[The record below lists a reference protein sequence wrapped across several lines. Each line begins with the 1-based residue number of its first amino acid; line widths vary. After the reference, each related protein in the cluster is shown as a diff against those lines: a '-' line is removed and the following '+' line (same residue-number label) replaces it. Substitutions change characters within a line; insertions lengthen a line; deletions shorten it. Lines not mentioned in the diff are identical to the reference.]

1 MPFCLLLFCT
11 NFENKIIKTMA
22 NPIATTIKKQESN
35 PKSIESASN
44 HKPTKSESIA
54 SFVYAFAYDV
64 CLYTF
69 LYVGVQYVFKKY
81 YLHSSF
87 NDDLLPSPD
96 SSPTYDDESSFV
108 RQTQQEGKRNILGV
122 LKSYFFKSSHLDE
135 TVPLEEAAADGGD
148 STAVAIQRQR
158 EIVGVL
164 SKLSNPYE
172 KSIASDVIDPHK
184 ISVRFEDIGGIDNI
198 KAEVWELVVLPLLR
212 PDLFISESGLVTPPR
227 GILLY
232 GKPGTGK
239 TMLAKAI
246 AKESH
251 AAFINVRLSR

>member
-1 MPFCLLLFCT
+1 M
-11 NFENKIIKTMA
+11 
-22 NPIATTIKKQESN
+22 
-35 PKSIESASN
+35 
-44 HKPTKSESIA
+44 
-54 SFVYAFAYDV
+54 
-64 CLYTF
+64 
-69 LYVGVQYVFKKY
+69 
-81 YLHSSF
+81 
-87 NDDLLPSPD
+87 
-96 SSPTYDDESSFV
+96 
-108 RQTQQEGKRNILGV
+108 GV
-122 LKSYFFKSSHLDE
+122 LKSFFFKSSHLDG
-135 TVPLEEAAADGGD
+135 TVPVEEAAADGGD
-148 STAVAIQRQR
+148 STTAAIQRQR
-158 EIVGVL
+158 EIVGIL

>member
-1 MPFCLLLFCT
+1 
-11 NFENKIIKTMA
+11 MA
-22 NPIATTIKKQESN
+22 KPIATTINKQESN

-44 HKPTKSESIA
+44 QKPTRSESIA
-54 SFVYAFAYDV
+54 SFAYAFAYDV
-64 CLYTF
+64 CVYTL
-69 LYVGVQYVFKKY
+69 LYVGVQYVLKKY
-81 YLHSSF
+81 YLSSSF
-87 NDDLLPSPD
+87 NGGLLPSPD

-108 RQTQQEGKRNILGV
+108 RQTPQEGKRNIMGV
-122 LKSYFFKSSHLDE
+122 LKSFFFKSSYLDE
-135 TVPLEEAAADGGD
+135 TISVEEAAGDGD
-148 STAVAIQRQR
+148 TSAIQRQR
-158 EIVGVL
+158 EIQGVL

-172 KSIASDVIDPHK
+172 RSISADVIDPHK
-184 ISVRFEDIGGIDNI
+184 ISVRFEDIGGIDSI